1 MNDPTICRCEGVTLR
16 QIENCLTVQGT
27 SVSLR
32 ELKLQTR
39 AGMGICQGR
48 TCMPLLTAIADASGR
63 GLSNDAGLAR
73 NQPIRPIVMADLMN
87 LASEPERGE
96 AE

>member
-16 QIENCLTVQGT
+16 QIENCLTVPDT

-63 GLSNDAGLAR
+63 GLSNDAGLAS
-73 NQPIRPIVMADLMN
+73 NQPIRPIAIADLMN
-87 LASEPERGE
+87 FASEPERRV